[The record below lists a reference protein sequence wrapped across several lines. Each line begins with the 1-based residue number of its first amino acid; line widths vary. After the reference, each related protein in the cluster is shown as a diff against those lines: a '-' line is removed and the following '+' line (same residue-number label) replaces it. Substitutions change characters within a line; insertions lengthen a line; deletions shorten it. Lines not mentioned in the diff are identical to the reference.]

1 MTTELNT
8 NITTFMQPISV
19 KWKAC
24 SIFNHTCRTCKLQFV
39 AEIKFYIRIHTWHNY
54 CIFKIKNSQSGE
66 ILKTLI
72 PFYIT
77 VKQISIDL
85 LMSWTRI
92 TQWERWFFLFIRFI
106 WVIWLLHLWF
116 PTFRFIRTN
125 ISVIG
130 LGE

>member
-85 LMSWTRI
+85 L
-92 TQWERWFFLFIRFI
+92 
-106 WVIWLLHLWF
+106 
-116 PTFRFIRTN
+116 
-125 ISVIG
+125 SVICLEPELLNEKDDFFYLLDLFG
-130 LGE
+130 SYSFYIFGFLRLDLSGPILV